1 MADVRNAINFS
12 VQISDIV
19 GFEVKPSENSTLLD
33 MLMAGLSEFSD
44 RLVQHG
50 GKHINIYIF
59 LIKSFLSVHF
69 IYSPTVEPRLEEIGA
84 AASKEYSLEKAMD
97 KMKSEW
103 TDLEFSFS
111 QYRDS
116 VRTGALVWLTPK
128 LSSQMS
134 L

>member
-1 MADVRNAINFS
+1 M
-12 VQISDIV
+12 QISSIV
-19 GFEVKPSENSTLLD
+19 GFEVRPNENSTLLD

-50 GKHINIYIF
+50 GKRIQVCLFFIIKLF
-59 LIKSFLSVHF
+59 LYVYYV
-69 IYSPTVEPRLEEIGA
+69 YSSTVSRLEEIGA

-97 KMKSEW
+97 KMKGEW

-111 QYRDS
+111 QYRDT
-116 VRTGALVWLTPK
+116 VRTGPLVCLTPK
-128 LSSQMS
+128 LASQLS

>member
-1 MADVRNAINFS
+1 MY
-12 VQISDIV
+12 
-19 GFEVKPSENSTLLD
+19 L
-33 MLMAGLSEFSD
+33 
-44 RLVQHG
+44 
-50 GKHINIYIF
+50 
-59 LIKSFLSVHF
+59 HF
-69 IYSPTVEPRLEEIGA
+69 IYSPTVEPSLEEIGA

-128 LSSQMS
+128 LSSQLS

>member
-1 MADVRNAINFS
+1 MRNAINFS

-59 LIKSFLSVHF
+59 LIKLFLYVHF